1 MRWRDTPYLRSDNKR
16 LEPSRGIARAPLE
29 SVAAKRRASAAEH
42 TRRIAKVVHG
52 LATGP
57 GAPPR
62 RAHGPRTRAS
72 RSGPTTST
80 TMMTVASASMSTRA
94 ASAPVARGARR
105 ATRVASTF
113 TFRRASPPVS
123 TPARVASIDGVRALR
138 SGRRDASSVARAN
151 PADAPV
157 ASSSG
162 STAADTDEEYDVIV
176 IGSGIGGLSAA
187 SLLSKYGYK
196 VKVFESHYLAGGCC
210 HMFDHRDK
218 NGGLWKF
225 EVGPSIWE
233 GLDRPTGNP
242 LRMVF
247 DALDEE
253 MPCETYDGI
262 SMWTTEGHWRFQVG
276 DDEAPGGFCDLL
288 REKSTDPELAIKE
301 WKALKNRLEPLYDAL
316 DACPLTALRQDAGL
330 LVSTVIA
337 IPFYLTHPKVML
349 DIPYILDSFHKL
361 SRQYVTEP
369 FLKQWI
375 DMLAFFSGFPAEGT
389 MGATMIYSIPG
400 FHRPGASLCAPVGGT
415 QAVVDKL
422 VGALEKFGG
431 SMELKQHVEE
441 IIVENGEA
449 TGVRLKNGRIARAT
463 KAVVSNA
470 TVWDTMPL
478 LPDRAE
484 LEAQGLPQAADWKED
499 MSEIPALG
507 SIMHLFLGI
516 DAEGLPDLDPSHLAV
531 LDWNRPLGDPQN
543 VVTIFIPTVL
553 DPEVAPEG
561 KHIIHVYT
569 AGSEPFDLWEGK
581 DRNSREYK
589 EYKRERAKILWDTI
603 ERIIPDIKS
612 RVEVEIYAS
621 PLTHQRFLRRHR
633 GTYGP
638 ALKAGGR
645 LFGTLPL
652 PEVPQPG
659 VLSPIPKLVRCGDS
673 VFPGVGVPAVAA
685 SGAIAASTLAPLP
698 KHLGLMWDVARAQG
712 KFWKEHPDWMDEYH
726 GGKNA
731 PFHPGGIHPV
741 GGAEHMSPEEY
752 YVPAEG
758 KRKATAFVG
767 RGGVTAVED
776 EAVRD

>member
-1 MRWRDTPYLRSDNKR
+1 M
-16 LEPSRGIARAPLE
+16 RAPLE

-138 SGRRDASSVARAN
+138 SGRRDASSVARAI

-581 DRNSREYK
+581 DRKSQEYK

-652 PEVPQPG
+652 PELPQPG

-712 KFWKEHPDWMDEYH
+712 SSGRSIRTGWTSITA
-726 GGKNA
+726 GRTRR
-731 PFHPGGIHPV
+731 
-741 GGAEHMSPEEY
+741 ST
-752 YVPAEG
+752 PAESIPWAARSTCPRRSITSPRRG
-758 KRKATAFVG
+758 SGRRRRSSVEGGSPRWRTRRCATDTHGARVSRRTERTARVDPSFV
-767 RGGVTAVED
+767 
-776 EAVRD
+776 

>member
-1 MRWRDTPYLRSDNKR
+1 MATAAS
-16 LEPSRGIARAPLE
+16 PSMALGAAGHGATARA
-29 SVAAKRRASAAEH
+29 SVASRA
-42 TRRIAKVVHG
+42 
-52 LATGP
+52 
-57 GAPPR
+57 
-62 RAHGPRTRAS
+62 
-72 RSGPTTST
+72 
-80 TMMTVASASMSTRA
+80 RA
-94 ASAPVARGARR
+94 ASSVG
-105 ATRVASTF
+105 ASTRF
-113 TFRRASPPVS
+113 ASPGSSRSPGLTRRRVPHRRPVS
-123 TPARVASIDGVRALR
+123 RARVSAGPDSAASTAERT
-138 SGRRDASSVARAN
+138 
-151 PADAPV
+151 
-157 ASSSG
+157 
-162 STAADTDEEYDVIV
+162 TAADTDEEYDVIV

-187 SLLSKYGYK
+187 SLLAKYGYS

-218 NGGLWKF
+218 DGGLWQF

-247 DALDEE
+247 DALGEE
-253 MPCETYDGI
+253 MPVETYDGI
-262 SMWTTEGHWRFQVG
+262 SMWTEEGHWRFQVG

-316 DACPLTALRQDAGL
+316 EACPLTALRQDAGL

-361 SRQYVTEP
+361 SRQYVSEP

-422 VGALEKFGG
+422 VDSLEKFGG
-431 SMELKQHVEE
+431 TMELKKHVEE
-441 IIVENGEA
+441 IIVEDGEA
-449 TGVRLKNGRIARAT
+449 TGVRLKGGRIARA
-463 KAVVSNA
+463 KHAVVSNA
-470 TVWDTMPL
+470 TVWDTIPL
-478 LPDRAE
+478 LPDRGE
-484 LEAQGLPQAADWKED
+484 LESQGLPQAADWAED
-499 MSEIPALG
+499 MAEIPALG
-507 SIMHLFLGI
+507 SIMHLFIGI
-516 DAEGLPDLDPSHLAV
+516 DATGLPDLDPSHLAV
-531 LDWNRPLGDPQN
+531 MDWSRPLGDPQN

-553 DPEVAPEG
+553 DPAVAPEG

-581 DRNSREYK
+581 DRNSAEYK
-589 EYKRERAKILWDTI
+589 AYKRERAQILWDTI
-603 ERIIPDIKS
+603 ERIIPDVKQ

-685 SGAIAASTLAPLP
+685 SGAIAAATLAPLP
-698 KHLGLMWDVARAQG
+698 KHLGLMWDVAQAQG
-712 KFWKEHPDWMDEYH
+712 AFWKKNPGWMRDYH
-726 GGKNA
+726 DGANA
-731 PFHPGGIHPV
+731 PFHPRGAHPA
-741 GGAEHMSPEEY
+741 GGAEHMKPEEFY
-752 YVPAEG
+752 LAAEA
-758 KRKATAFVG
+758 KTKTSAFVG
-767 RGGVTAVED
+767 KGGLSDIVE
-776 EAVRD
+776 EPVKGR

>member
-123 TPARVASIDGVRALR
+123 TPARVASIDSVRALR
-138 SGRRDASSVARAN
+138 SGRRDASSVARAI

-581 DRNSREYK
+581 DRKSQEYK

-767 RGGVTAVED
+767 RGGVTAVAD

>member
-138 SGRRDASSVARAN
+138 SGRRDASSVARAI